1 MSKNNATVTSVYVL
15 QPEKELV
22 NLTVLP
28 VLVSVCT
35 PVPVLCP
42 KDNDPNDLETAQ
54 Q

>member
-22 NLTVLP
+22 NLT